1 MRRLLTKFV
10 ATVVVMVMLLPCIP
24 AFAESVQG
32 VTWTTENGNVSL
44 ANAPNGV
51 LPDIDCT
58 KNNNVKVTFSG
69 DTADYATLIV
79 VPVTDGVAEP
89 PTSENVI
96 MFLQMP
102 VTAKVA
108 EFNFQLKP
116 SMSSGIYAVHIG
128 GTNAEYVT
136 KYFYV
141 TDRSIAWTA
150 DGKTIRMVDTPNG
163 NLSAINLSMVNNM
176 KITFTNSEV
185 DYSTIIIVPVTD
197 GIAEPPTS
205 ENVVMFLQQPVTNG
219 VAEFNFQLKPTT
231 ADGIYAMYTGGTNT
245 RYMTGYFEVSNK
257 IAPTLISGQMYQYD
271 DYKDSIKLKF
281 SSGSNVN
288 FEGWAADKGRI
299 TVKLSNGDVSTTV
312 QPEMLRFDTDEKSM
326 TISALGYSE
335 IIPAFGSSIEGNIQN
350 IDVSVETAGYW
361 TNGEFGGTDNN
372 SIKFVA
378 PEVSAEGFKTGV
390 PFEIELYSD
399 NDLSGANA
407 IVALYDDGSL
417 VDFRQEENISIGA
430 GETKTVEI
438 NMQSDNLTPSGKF
451 SIKVMLWN
459 GFSAEPL
466 TSFVLFP

>member
-1 MRRLLTKFV
+1 MKKHIIRLFI
-10 ATVVVMVMLLPCIP
+10 VMMLLSCITG
-24 AFAESVQG
+24 FADSVQEIVWETDTG
-32 VTWTTENGNVSL
+32 AISL
-44 ANAPNGV
+44 GDTAGGV
-51 LPDIDCT
+51 LSVINPSMV
-58 KNNNVKVTFSG
+58 NNVKVNFTG
-69 DTADYATLIV
+69 
-79 VPVTDGVAEP
+79 G
-89 PTSENVI
+89 NVDE
-96 MFLQMP
+96 
-102 VTAKVA
+102 A
-108 EFNFQLKP
+108 
-116 SMSSGIYAVHIG
+116 S
-128 GTNAEYVT
+128 
-136 KYFYV
+136 
-141 TDRSIAWTA
+141 
-150 DGKTIRMVDTPNG
+150 
-163 NLSAINLSMVNNM
+163 
-176 KITFTNSEV
+176 
-185 DYSTIIIVPVTD
+185 IIIVPVTD
-197 GIAEPPTS
+197 GVAEPPTS

-231 ADGIYAMYTGGTNT
+231 ADGIYALYTGGTNT

-312 QPEMLRFDTDEKSM
+312 APEMLRFDTDEKTM

-335 IIPAFGSSIEGNIQN
+335 IIPTFGSSIEGNIQN
-350 IDVSVETAGYW
+350 IEVSISTSGYW
-361 TNGEFGGTDNN
+361 VNGEFGGTDNN

-417 VDFRQEENISIGA
+417 VDFRQEDNISIGA